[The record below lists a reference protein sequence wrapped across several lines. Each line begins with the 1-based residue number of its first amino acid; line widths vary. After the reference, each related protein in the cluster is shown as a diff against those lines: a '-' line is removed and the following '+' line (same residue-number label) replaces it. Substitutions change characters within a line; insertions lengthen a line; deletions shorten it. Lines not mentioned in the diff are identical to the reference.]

1 MYLDIEYYIVENVL
15 KNRKVLAGLRTEI
28 IEFNA
33 LNTLLKKITIGV
45 ENIIYDYDTRRYE

>member
-33 LNTLLKKITIGV
+33 LNNLLKEITIGV
-45 ENIIYDYDTRRYE
+45 ENIIYDYDYAQV